1 MLYDYMDMLESIG
14 LDLLFAAI
22 FFFIGMAIKDVLKQG
37 NVPVFGRRIVWLVL
51 FLGCAGFIAKGIIQ
65 LTWDEKLADDLWL
78 GVKGQ
83 SNLEIAGS
91 PRKLFR

>member
-1 MLYDYMDMLESIG
+1 MCLIGSDEGHAMDMLESIG

-65 LTWDEKLADDLWL
+65 LTWEGSGL
-78 GVKGQ
+78 G
-83 SNLEIAGS
+83 
-91 PRKLFR
+91 